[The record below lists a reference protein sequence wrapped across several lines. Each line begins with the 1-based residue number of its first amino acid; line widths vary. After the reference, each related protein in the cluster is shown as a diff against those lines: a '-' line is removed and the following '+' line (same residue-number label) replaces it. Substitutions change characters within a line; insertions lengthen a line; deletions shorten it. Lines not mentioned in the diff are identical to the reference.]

1 MATSS
6 DDSPAGT
13 IEQGASWVSNDP
25 NVCQTRVIA
34 RGYSS
39 EVYEVLPQLI
49 HVNTMQMR
57 DNRTSQVNR
66 LATVFM
72 VI

>member
-13 IEQGASWVSNDP
+13 IEQGAGWVSKDP
-25 NVCQTRVIA
+25 NICQTRVIA

-49 HVNTMQMR
+49 HR
-57 DNRTSQVNR
+57 
-66 LATVFM
+66 
-72 VI
+72 